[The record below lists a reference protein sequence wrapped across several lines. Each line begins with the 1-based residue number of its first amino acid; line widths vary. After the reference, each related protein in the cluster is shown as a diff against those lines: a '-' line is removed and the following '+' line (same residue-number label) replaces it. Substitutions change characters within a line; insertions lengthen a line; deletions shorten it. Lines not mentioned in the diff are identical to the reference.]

1 MKKYTSIEDTPM
13 KFHNFYV
20 WVLNPLQLL
29 LYLAVLVFLVLGLM
43 GITAGGSAEGL
54 SIAIVTGSIVGI
66 GIAFLALL
74 IAEVLLAKRKKAG
87 VFLLLLGYLLSVVN
101 AAAALFRERTTLN
114 AVALAASVIVGV
126 LVFIYYRKRRNLFS

>member
-1 MKKYTSIEDTPM
+1 
-13 KFHNFYV
+13 
-20 WVLNPLQLL
+20 
-29 LYLAVLVFLVLGLM
+29 
-43 GITAGGSAEGL
+43 L